1 MKEPFSHFVEPSEFI
16 RANLCFSD
24 GMGIECQGGFLID
37 RGYFDNYLVMYV
49 EEGVLFHEQNGRKL
63 RIVQGEYVFA
73 DLKFPH
79 KYYFEQGVPS
89 KIYWSHLNGG
99 VVEEVAK
106 RVNALC
112 PLPFQA
118 RSSQMRDRLVDCFSF
133 VQQGGPEEFPLSQM
147 LYGIM
152 LTVLQNCR
160 EAQYQK
166 GKLGELE
173 EFDQKAEEA
182 IQRHI
187 YRPADLESL
196 AAFVNMSKYHFCRLY
211 HSRFGV
217 SPVKRLMQ
225 EKIRTAQLHLL
236 YTNDKV
242 ESIGE
247 QLAFSSLSYFS
258 KVFKAQTGLS
268 PAKYREIMRHR
279 QDE

>member
-1 MKEPFSHFVEPSEFI
+1 MKEPFSYFVEPSEFT

-24 GMGIECQGGFLID
+24 GMGIEERGGFLID

-63 RIVQGEYVFA
+63 RIMQGEYVFA

-79 KYYFEQGVPS
+79 KYYFEPGIPS

-99 VVEEVAK
+99 VVEETAK
-106 RVNALC
+106 RANTLC

-118 RSSQMRDRLVDCFSF
+118 RSSQMRERLVECFSF
-133 VQQGGPEEFPLSQM
+133 VQEGEPEEFGLSQM

-152 LTVLQNCR
+152 LTVLQDCR
-160 EAQYQK
+160 KAQYGK
-166 GKLGELE
+166 GKPGEWE

-187 YRPADLESL
+187 YRSADLESL
-196 AAFVNMSKYHFCRLY
+196 ASFVNMSKYHFCRLY

-225 EKIRTAQLHLL
+225 EKVRTAQLHLL

-247 QLAFSSLSYFS
+247 QLAFSSVSYFS

-268 PAKYREIMRHR
+268 PAKYRELMRHR
-279 QDE
+279 QEG